1 MPNLKLSTKFIII
14 NQIIIAIFQIIS
26 VIYCVLDKKEPKI
39 RNCCCFTFICFVL
52 TVIID
57 IILKYD
63 FTKKQIIRIFLM
75 GILLSLS
82 TFSQGIAFFIGMP
95 WCIVQCTD
103 PHPLNALHGIMVV
116 VMIVYIIAYFFITIF
131 LESKSNQQINQLN
144 NPQLGNTINY
154 NDNAIYN
161 NNDNLLTP
169 QNTENITTTAN

>member
-1 MPNLKLSTKFIII
+1 MSN
-14 NQIIIAIFQIIS
+14 IS
-26 VIYCVLDKKEPKI
+26 VIVCFFYKKEPEV
-39 RNCCCFTFICFVL
+39 RTLCCFTFICFL
-52 TVIID
+52 ITVIID

-63 FTKKQIIRIFLM
+63 FTKKQIIRIFLI

-82 TFSQGIAFFIGMP
+82 TFSQGIAFFLGIPFCSFG
-95 WCIVQCTD
+95 CTAR
-103 PHPLNALHGIMVV
+103 HPLNALHGIMVV

-144 NPQLGNTINY
+144 NPQLVNTLNY

-169 QNTENITTTAN
+169 QNTENITTTTNQI

>member
-1 MPNLKLSTKFIII
+1 MFK
-14 NQIIIAIFQIIS
+14 
-26 VIYCVLDKKEPKI
+26 
-39 RNCCCFTFICFVL
+39 
-52 TVIID
+52 
-57 IILKYD
+57 
-63 FTKKQIIRIFLM
+63 
-75 GILLSLS
+75 
-82 TFSQGIAFFIGMP
+82 
-95 WCIVQCTD
+95 

>member
-1 MPNLKLSTKFIII
+1 MSN
-14 NQIIIAIFQIIS
+14 IS
-26 VIYCVLDKKEPKI
+26 VIVCFFYKKEPEV
-39 RNCCCFTFICFVL
+39 RTLCCFTFICFL
-52 TVIID
+52 ITVIID

-63 FTKKQIIRIFLM
+63 FTKKQIIRIFLI

-82 TFSQGIAFFIGMP
+82 TFSQGIAFYVGIPF
-95 WCIVQCTD
+95 CTFGCTAR
-103 PHPLNALHGIMVV
+103 HPLNALHGIMVV

-144 NPQLGNTINY
+144 NPQLVNTLNY

>member
-1 MPNLKLSTKFIII
+1 MSN
-14 NQIIIAIFQIIS
+14 IS
-26 VIYCVLDKKEPKI
+26 VIVCFFYKKEPEV
-39 RNCCCFTFICFVL
+39 RTLCCFTFICFL
-52 TVIID
+52 ITVIID

-63 FTKKQIIRIFLM
+63 FTKKQIIRIFLI

-82 TFSQGIAFFIGMP
+82 TFSQGIAFFLGIPFCSFG
-95 WCIVQCTD
+95 CTAR
-103 PHPLNALHGIMVV
+103 HPLNALHGIMVV

-169 QNTENITTTAN
+169 QNTENITTTTNQI

>member
-1 MPNLKLSTKFIII
+1 MPSLRAPIKFIIVS
-14 NQIIIAIFQIIS
+14 QIIITICQIIS
-26 VIYCVLDKKEPKI
+26 VIYCFMKNEKEEVMKCI
-39 RNCCCFTFICFVL
+39 NITFIFFFPTIVN
-52 TVIID
+52 D

-103 PHPLNALHGIMVV
+103 PHPLNALHGIMVL
-116 VMIVYIIAYFFITIF
+116 VMIVYIFAYFFITIV

-144 NPQLGNTINY
+144 NPQLGITLNY
-154 NDNAIYN
+154 NDNVINN

-169 QNTENITTTAN
+169 QNTENITTIAN

>member
-1 MPNLKLSTKFIII
+1 MSN
-14 NQIIIAIFQIIS
+14 IS
-26 VIYCVLDKKEPKI
+26 VIVCFFYKKEPEV
-39 RNCCCFTFICFVL
+39 RTLCCFTFICFL
-52 TVIID
+52 ITVIID

-63 FTKKQIIRIFLM
+63 FTKKQIIRIFLI

-82 TFSQGIAFFIGMP
+82 TFSQGIAFYVGIPF
-95 WCIVQCTD
+95 CTFGCTAR
-103 PHPLNALHGIMVV
+103 HPLNALHGIMVV